1 MKYTQEYMTK
11 LFHYVNDELFA
22 GMLDMPEMYTLDET
36 YIQAVHSKWGLPEF
50 DGVCVPEGDHYFIGI
65 YNDLSEID
73 FFNVFV
79 HELIH
84 IYCMEYHQGFSGHW
98 GWFRVY
104 CNRAFEL
111 FYNGENYA

>member
-1 MKYTQEYMTK
+1 MKYTQEYMQK
-11 LFHYVNDELFA
+11 LFHYVNDELFY

-36 YIQAVHSKWGLPEF
+36 YIKTIHEEWDLPEF
-50 DGVCVPEGDHYFIGI
+50 DGVCVPEGDHYFIGM
-65 YNDLSEID
+65 YDGLSEND

-84 IYCMEYHQGFSGHW
+84 IYCMEFHRGFSGHW

-104 CNRAFEL
+104 CERAIETFYGEFE
-111 FYNGENYA
+111 YV